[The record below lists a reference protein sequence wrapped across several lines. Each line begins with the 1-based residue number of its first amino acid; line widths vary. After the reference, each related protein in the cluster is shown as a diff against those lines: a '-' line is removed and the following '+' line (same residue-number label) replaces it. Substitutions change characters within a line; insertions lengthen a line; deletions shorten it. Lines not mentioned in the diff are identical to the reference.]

1 MPVSLSLRKQTTFC
15 DVLTG
20 SPPPPRKWR
29 PRNKHTNL
37 PFTDHA
43 LLPNYQYEIGLF
55 KIHLKTFGCPTKILH
70 ISIVSLLG
78 LTITSTEIENKEYYG
93 IFGKAYFCACSLEV
107 ILQGNH

>member
-1 MPVSLSLRKQTTFC
+1 MPVSLSLRKQTTFY

-20 SPPPPRKWR
+20 SPPPPRKWQ

-55 KIHLKTFGCPTKILH
+55 KIYLKTFGCPSKILH

-78 LTITSTEIENKEYYG
+78 LTPQQKLKTKSIMV
-93 IFGKAYFCACSLEV
+93 FLERPISGLV
-107 ILQGNH
+107 L